1 VRMKIG
7 ILSLALAGSL
17 SAQVSAPNPTQ
28 NPNPQVHNVSE
39 GTPIYKVTVVSRTAQ
54 AVNYRHRGGATKINF
69 RGTELMPA
77 AKGEAKV
84 ESKKGYI
91 EIEVEFDKMNT
102 AHKYGPEFL
111 TFVLWAVSPE
121 GRATNLGE
129 ILLDSQGRG
138 KLDVSTELQSFGM
151 IVTAEPYYSVTQ
163 PSDVV
168 VMENFIRADT
178 LGKAEVIDARYELLK
193 RGSYVFRPD
202 ESPVQNVN
210 LATAGGGVAQ
220 DSKKSDIYLAEARN
234 ALQIA
239 RWTGAPNY
247 SADTYNKAN
256 GLLQQAEDYWR
267 RKQWK
272 PASMTA
278 REAVQVAE
286 DSRLITLQRAEEERL
301 ANERRAAAEREAAE
315 RQKAEE
321 ARRQQ
326 DVAQQRAA
334 EEAQRRAQADQAR
347 LAAEQERVAAERAKA
362 EADVARAAAERAK
375 ADAVAQQQA
384 LAGQAEQSRLAAEQS
399 RLAAEE
405 AQKAAANAERGR
417 LNAEAEKQ
425 ALRDQI
431 RQQLNT
437 ILETRESARG
447 LIVNM
452 SDVLFDFGKYTLKPG
467 TREKLAKVSGI
478 ILAHPGLKIEVEGHT
493 DSVGSEE
500 FNQKLSEQRA
510 AAVQDYLVGQG
521 VPPNMVT
528 ARGFGKTQPVAS
540 NDTAEG
546 RQRNRR
552 VELVVSG
559 EPIGKMSSSTPSNA
573 TTVPAAPAR

>member
-1 VRMKIG
+1 
-7 ILSLALAGSL
+7 
-17 SAQVSAPNPTQ
+17 
-28 NPNPQVHNVSE
+28 VSE
-39 GTPIYKVTVVSRTAQ
+39 GTPIYKVTVVKRTAR
-54 AVNYRHRGGATKINF
+54 AVNYRHRSGATKIDF

-84 ESKKGYI
+84 EGKKGYI
-91 EIEVEFDKMNT
+91 EIEVEFDKMNS
-102 AHKYGPEFL
+102 AQKYGPEFL

-129 ILLDSQGRG
+129 ILLDARGRG
-138 KLDVSTELQSFGM
+138 KLNVSTELQSFGLL
-151 IVTAEPYYSVTQ
+151 VTAEPYYSVTQ

-168 VMENFIRADT
+168 VMENVLRADT
-178 LGKAEVIDARYELLK
+178 LGKAELIDASYELLK
-193 RGSYVFRPD
+193 RGSYVYRPA
-202 ESPVQNVN
+202 ESAVKNVD
-210 LATAGGGVAQ
+210 LATAGGGTTQ
-220 DSKKSDIYLAEARN
+220 DSKKSDIYLYEARN
-234 ALQIA
+234 AVQIA
-239 RWTGAPNY
+239 RWTGGPNY
-247 SADTYNKAN
+247 AADSFNKAQ
-256 GLLQQAEDYWR
+256 GLLTQAEDYWK

-286 DSRLITLQRAEEERL
+286 DSRLITLQRLEEERL

-315 RQKAEE
+315 KAKAET
-321 ARRQQ
+321 AKQQ
-326 DVAQQRAA
+326 QMLAQQRAA
-334 EEAQRRAQADQAR
+334 EEAQARARADQAR

-362 EADVARAAAERAK
+362 EADSARKAAELAK

-384 LAGQAEQSRLAAEQS
+384 LAVQAEAA
-399 RLAAEE
+399 R
-405 AQKAAANAERGR
+405 KAAAESERGR
-417 LNAEAEKQ
+417 LTAEAEKQ

-447 LIVNM
+447 LIVNL
-452 SDVLFDFGKYTLKPG
+452 SDVLFDTGKYTLKPL

-478 ILAHPGLKIEVEGHT
+478 ILAHPGLKVEVEGHT

-510 AAVQDYLVGQG
+510 TTVQDYLTAQG
-521 VPPNMVT
+521 VPQNMVSS
-528 ARGFGKTQPVAS
+528 RGFGLTQPVAS

-559 EPIGKMSSSTPSNA
+559 EVIGTQSSNSTQPSN
-573 TTVPAAPAR
+573 TVPAQAAK